1 MVWSDLFVI
10 DRVDGFGF
18 GVFVHEVDFGPVVSS
33 LRVAAWLVLLKSF
46 PALLLLVSLDFAK
59 IAELSV
65 SIAVVS
71 IARIYSS
78 PGS

>member
-1 MVWSDLFVI
+1 MI
-10 DRVDGFGF
+10 DRVDSFGF
-18 GVFVHEVDFGPVVSS
+18 GVFIHEVNFGPVVSS
-33 LRVAAWLVLLKSF
+33 LSVAAWLVLLKSF
-46 PALLLLVSLDFAK
+46 LALLLPVSLDLAK

-71 IARIYSS
+71 IAQISYS